1 MTAVPLGPPAV
12 PETAVRKGPAPDEAV
27 TTDTSAEISTDAAT
41 VISTVV
47 TTEAGTDAVT
57 ITVTA
62 AVAADTAM
70 DTAMGTAMDT
80 ATDAVAAAERAV
92 RLSGSDP
99 GRARA
104 LARAV
109 LDAGAREEAAAVAHR
124 ALALAARELGDLHL
138 AEEHLRRAER
148 IALSAGLPHR
158 AAQARLSLVHVRTE
172 LGHPAEAL
180 TIAAAAE
187 PYLTPVE
194 AGRLGVN
201 RASALVRLGRYD
213 EAVRHCDRAEGVLG
227 EDPAFLAGA
236 TLNRGLARVYLGEF
250 AAAEADLTRSAGLAG
265 AAGLDHVL
273 ALAEGNLPF
282 LAARRGDLPAAFTAY
297 RRAERILSDY
307 PERLATVR
315 CDLAEALVS
324 AQLPGEARVLLDQAV
339 PELEAAGAETALAEA
354 RLMLAR
360 VELATGDPRRALRS
374 AEAARAGLIRQER
387 ALLVPLTTEIALSAR
402 LELGEAADPV
412 AGDRLVAEML
422 ACAAGLDGAGHP
434 SAPLR
439 LATAELALRLGDERT
454 AEGLLGLLASSGRG
468 PVAHHATALRRAA
481 AGDRRGALAA
491 ARAGLAAAGADAVRS
506 RDPLERVRAAR
517 RGEPLAALGLALA
530 LRTGRARTVLAWAE
544 RWRAATGG
552 AVGLEGFAGTAGSS
566 EGRGPVRTGIAG
578 CGDPAGAESAEYGDP
593 VGARSVQYGDQS
605 PAGATRGVRRAAET
619 GHGAVPGPEELRAAL
634 GEAALV
640 EFVRHGDELA
650 VVAVTPDR
658 VLLRRLGSLAAAA
671 EATVRLRYGLRRR
684 HLLDGD
690 APGLTAEA
698 AAVERLLLGPL
709 LPRLGDRPLVIV
721 PAGPLHTLP
730 WPVLPSNAD
739 RPVTVAPSASA
750 WLAAWRAVPPGGGT
764 GGGTAAVAGPG
775 LRCAETEVR
784 MVAARRPGTE
794 LVPAARHTVLA
805 ALERAGVAHL
815 AAHGT
820 FSARS
825 PLLSGIDLDD
835 GRLMAYD
842 LLRIRTP
849 PELVVLSACDAG
861 MAHAP
866 ADGTPLGLAGAF
878 LSSGTR
884 CVVAGLVPVRD
895 DETLALM
902 TVFHGLLAAGRPPA
916 AALAAAAGRTGTA
929 GFACFGYGDQPVAT
943 GREGSATQLDQDPT

>member
-12 PETAVRKGPAPDEAV
+12 PD
-27 TTDTSAEISTDAAT
+27 
-41 VISTVV
+41 
-47 TTEAGTDAVT
+47 
-57 ITVTA
+57 
-62 AVAADTAM
+62 
-70 DTAMGTAMDT
+70 TAMDT

-180 TIAAAAE
+180 TIATAAE

-265 AAGLDHVL
+265 AAGLHHVL

-387 ALLVPLTTEIALSAR
+387 ALLVPLTTEIALRAR

-468 PVAHHATALRRAA
+468 PAAHHATALRRAA

-491 ARAGLAAAGADAVRS
+491 ARAGLMAGGADAVRS

-517 RGEPLAALGLALA
+517 RGEPLAALGLALG

-552 AVGLEGFAGTAGSS
+552 AVGLEGFTGTAGAS
-566 EGRGPVRTGIAG
+566 EDRGPVRTGIAD
-578 CGDPAGAESAEYGDP
+578 CGDPAGA
-593 VGARSVQYGDQS
+593 RSVRYGDQS
-605 PAGATRGVRRAAET
+605 PAGATRGVRRASET

-775 LRCAETEVR
+775 LRCAEAEVR

-794 LVPAARHTVLA
+794 LVPAARRTVLA

>member
-1 MTAVPLGPPAV
+1 MRA
-12 PETAVRKGPAPDEAV
+12 
-27 TTDTSAEISTDAAT
+27 
-41 VISTVV
+41 
-47 TTEAGTDAVT
+47 
-57 ITVTA
+57 
-62 AVAADTAM
+62 
-70 DTAMGTAMDT
+70 
-80 ATDAVAAAERAV
+80 AVAAAERAV

-99 GRARA
+99 GRART

-158 AAQARLSLVHVRTE
+158 AAQARLFLVHVRTE

-180 TIAAAAE
+180 TIAAVAE
-187 PYLTPVE
+187 PHLTPAEV
-194 AGRLGVN
+194 GRLGVN
-201 RASALVRLGRYD
+201 RAAALVRLGRYD

-227 EDPAFLAGA
+227 DDPAFLAGA
-236 TLNRGLARVYLGEF
+236 TLNRGLARVYLEEF
-250 AAAEADLTRSAGLAG
+250 AAAEADLTRSARLAA

-282 LAARRGDLPAAFTAY
+282 LAARRGDLPAAFAAY
-297 RRAERILSDY
+297 RRAERVLFGY

-339 PELEAAGAETALAEA
+339 PELEAAGARTALAEA
-354 RLMLAR
+354 HLMLAR
-360 VELATGDPRRALRS
+360 AELSTGDPRRALRS
-374 AEAARAGLIRQER
+374 ADAARTGLIGQQRTR
-387 ALLVPLTTEIALSAR
+387 LVPLTTEITLRAR
-402 LELGEAADPV
+402 LDLGEDADPV
-412 AGDRLVAEML
+412 SGNPLVAEML
-422 ACAAGLDGAGHP
+422 TCADELDRAGHP

-439 LATAELALRLGDERT
+439 LVAAELALRLGDGRT
-454 AEGLLGLLASSGRG
+454 ADGLLALLASSCPG

-481 AGDRRGALAA
+481 AGDRRGALAS
-491 ARAGLAAAGADAVRS
+491 ARAGLAATGADAIRS
-506 RDPLERVRAAR
+506 QDPLEHVRAAR

-530 LRTGRARTVLAWAE
+530 LRSGRARTVLAWAE
-544 RWRAATGG
+544 RWRATTGG
-552 AVGLEGFAGTAGSS
+552 AVGLGATAGTAAAGDVRAGGATAGTAAAGSV
-566 EGRGPVRTGIAG
+566 EGVREPAGTGTARRARSDRGPGQAG
-578 CGDPAGAESAEYGDP
+578 
-593 VGARSVQYGDQS
+593 R
-605 PAGATRGVRRAAET
+605 
-619 GHGAVPGPEELRAAL
+619 GAVPGPEELRAAL
-634 GEAALV
+634 GGAALV
-640 EFVRHGDELA
+640 EFVRHRDELA
-650 VVAVTPDR
+650 VVAVTPGG

-690 APGLTAEA
+690 ARGLAAEA

-739 RPVTVAPSASA
+739 RPVTVAPSAAA
-750 WLAAWRAVPPGGGT
+750 WLAARRAVPPGAGAGGT
-764 GGGTAAVAGPG
+764 VAVAGPG
-775 LRCAETEVR
+775 LRCAEAEAR

-794 LVPAARHTVLA
+794 RVPAARRAVLA
-805 ALERAGVAHL
+805 ALERASVAHL

-866 ADGTPLGLAGAF
+866 TDGTPLGLAGAF
-878 LSSGTR
+878 LASGTR

-943 GREGSATQLDQDPT
+943 GREGSATQWDHDPTYRAAGMPAT